1 MSNTLEQYLGAAID
15 RGQIDHVL
23 RASRSLNGKVTFY
36 VRPLNG
42 DGETL
47 DFVVRGNG
55 MALNLTSDSDVH
67 RGIDGLLE
75 TRIPILDQIT
85 DLCHAIEKCGA
96 SPELTDAV
104 TKASALRKPITELV
118 EQAISLGLETGLFS
132 FATSED
138 PAQGEAVPQSATG
151 CSSGSDSTHQA
162 IQLGHCAANAAQSLS
177 ELTKHTNAHDA
188 TKAMERLVK
197 ALASK
202 ATSLLVDQAEAKQL

>member
-23 RASRSLNGKVTFY
+23 RAHRAPCGKVTFY

-96 SPELTDAV
+96 SLELTDAV
-104 TKASALRKPITELV
+104 TKASALRKPISDLV
-118 EQAISLGLETGLFS
+118 QQAIALGLDTGRMS
-132 FATSED
+132 VSTSEASTAHRRPD
-138 PAQGEAVPQSATG
+138 PAKGAPKPA
-151 CSSGSDSTHQA
+151 
-162 IQLGHCAANAAQSLS
+162 GHNPVA
-177 ELTKHTNAHDA
+177 
-188 TKAMERLVK
+188 
-197 ALASK
+197 
-202 ATSLLVDQAEAKQL
+202 